1 MPYWGRNDPPPPFW
15 GHDDVP
21 RIDPETADKA
31 IADGG
36 VFVDVGAPAEWLK
49 GHMPNAVLINPQF
62 IDMEIEAIPEGRPL
76 VVASR
81 HEGLGA
87 ETTATLRNRGFDA
100 ALLEGGIARWVASGR
115 ALHDASG
122 APKR

>member
-1 MPYWGRNDPPPPFW
+1 MPYWGRNDRPPPFW

-21 RIDPETADKA
+21 RVDPDAAEKA
-31 IADGG
+31 IVEGG

-49 GHMPNAVLINPQF
+49 GHMPNAVLINPQY
-62 IDMEIEAIPEGRPL
+62 IDMEIGAIPKDRAL
-76 VVASR
+76 VIVSR

-87 ETTATLRNRGFDA
+87 ETTANLRRKGYDA
-100 ALLEGGIARWVASGR
+100 ALLEGGVARWVASGR

-122 APKR
+122 SPKR